1 MAKVS
6 LVTDEE
12 YGDWQALYINGQL
25 VDEAHTLQ
33 ARDILQA
40 IEGLTIE
47 SVELFSIESFPTGRG
62 EPCLNDYT
70 NFIV

>member
-62 EPCLNDYT
+62 EPFLNDYT